1 MDSMSR
7 LGTENLAYNTLTGSR
22 RHCTLKSRPSLVW
35 HTSQLSPGYC
45 HCFLLYY
52 YFLFSPLFYSTGETT
67 DGYKTGGAAPTPN
80 GQQRRKRKPI
90 KIGVSQC
97 SKSGLQKNNGRIF
110 YSSQYGAFFY
120 FLFRPFCLD
129 RQVCHLPF
137 PNRSSVAPNAC
148 TVCRC
153 TRAYHRNT
161 KHLGWKRLWI
171 CAGHPGGGLQG
182 GLT

>member
-1 MDSMSR
+1 MSR

-120 FLFRPFCLD
+120 FLFRPF
-129 RQVCHLPF
+129 F
-137 PNRSSVAPNAC
+137 PGPTSMPLTFSQQILRGA
-148 TVCRC
+148 
-153 TRAYHRNT
+153 
-161 KHLGWKRLWI
+161 KRLHSLPL
-171 CAGHPGGGLQG
+171 HPGLPSEH
-182 GLT
+182 